1 MPKNFMSVEEMG
13 EFLCIS
19 RPIAYK
25 LVSAEDG
32 PPILRIGRKI
42 LIPTAGLNEWVK
54 AMSES
59 KTAVM
64 IEEDDDA

>member
-1 MPKNFMSVEEMG
+1 MPKNFMSVEEMR

-19 RPIAYK
+19 RVIAYK

-32 PPILRIGRKI
+32 PPVLRIGRKI

-54 AMSES
+54 TMSQS
-59 KTAVM
+59 KIAVM
-64 IEEDDDA
+64 PEEETDG